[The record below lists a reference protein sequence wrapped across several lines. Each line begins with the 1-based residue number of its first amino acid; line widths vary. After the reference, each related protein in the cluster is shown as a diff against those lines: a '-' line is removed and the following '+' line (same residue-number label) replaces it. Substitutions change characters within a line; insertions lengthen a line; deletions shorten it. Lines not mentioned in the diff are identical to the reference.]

1 MLTCSIDRRR
11 PPFAGIGSPNF
22 YLNRDQYSHRY
33 RPNAT
38 KKSWLCCEANLTNN
52 LHLLAPRNIFVVIAY
67 ADYAAYAKA
76 TSHPELSALVDAARN
91 NPDPAWEGITITL
104 NEEVEI

>member
-1 MLTCSIDRRR
+1 MATVRVVLNFRVKPGRYTDL
-11 PPFAGIGSPNF
+11 FEGIKAVKKVIEKLGAS
-22 YLNRDQYSHRY
+22 LIVNRQAVG
-33 RPNAT
+33 PET
-38 KKSWLCCEANLTNN
+38 G
-52 LHLLAPRNIFVVIAY
+52 NIFVVIAY